1 MALFFVCCLGYFLSK
16 EWLLLFVPFGVLAFL
31 WSILDFRR
39 LYLLMWATIPFAI
52 EVDLPGGLATDFP
65 AEPLMWLSCLMLLFY
80 LYLYHKEISFR
91 FIFHPLFILVLIHF
105 FWIIFTSVVSTEPLI
120 SFKYTLAKSWYLVCF
135 VLIPLILFKEVKDY
149 KQWGLFFMIPLVTTV
164 LIILLRHSQYGF
176 TFSTIN
182 NAVIPIYRNHV
193 DYACTLGIILPF
205 LWILRK
211 WFVSNLAKIFLYI
224 SLALIIAGI
233 YFSYTRA
240 AWLCAPIAFVVFYII
255 RFRLIRIA
263 IPIVLA
269 AVVLII
275 VWLSYDNTYLNY
287 APNYEKTITHHKFDD
302 LVSATYKMEDIS
314 TVERF
319 YRWVAGFYMVKE
331 KPLTGF
337 GPSSFYNTYHS
348 YVDRHF
354 TTYVS
359 DNPEKSGMHNYYLM
373 VAVEQGIIGIALFLL
388 LIMAVL
394 IYGERL
400 YHRMER
406 GPNKQLLMATL
417 VSFSCNLFILTLN
430 DMVETDKLGSFFW
443 LCVAIVIMFVTDRA
457 LNSSSNVRDVTRDT

>member
-1 MALFFVCCLGYFLSK
+1 M
-16 EWLLLFVPFGVLAFL
+16 
-31 WSILDFRR
+31 
-39 LYLLMWATIPFAI
+39 
-52 EVDLPGGLATDFP
+52 
-65 AEPLMWLSCLMLLFY
+65 
-80 LYLYHKEISFR
+80 YLYHKEISLR
-91 FIFHPLFILVLIHF
+91 FIFHPLFILLLIHF
-105 FWIIFTSVVSTEPLI
+105 FWIIFTTVVSTEPLI
-120 SFKYTLAKSWYLVCF
+120 SIKYTLAKSWYLVCF
-135 VLIPLILFKEVKDY
+135 VLIPLILFKEVKDF
-149 KQWGLFFMIPLVTTV
+149 KQWGLFFLIPLVTTV

-193 DYACTLGIILPF
+193 DYACTLGIILPL

-211 WFVSNLAKIFLYI
+211 WFVSNLAKIFLYG
-224 SLALIIAGI
+224 SMALIIAGI

-240 AWLCAPIAFVVFYII
+240 AWLCAPIAFAVYWVI

-263 IPIVLA
+263 IPMALA
-269 AVVLII
+269 AGVLVI
-275 VWLSYDNTYLNY
+275 VWLSYDNTYLQY

-331 KPLTGF
+331 RPLIGF

-359 DNPEKSGMHNYYLM
+359 DNPEKSGMHNYYIM
-373 VAVEQGIIGIALFLL
+373 VAVEQGIIGIALFIL
-388 LIMAVL
+388 LIVSVL

-400 YHRMER
+400 YHRMAT
-406 GPNKQLLMATL
+406 GPEKQLLIATL

-443 LCVAIVIMFVTDRA
+443 LSIAIVIMFGVKDLEKRE
-457 LNSSSNVRDVTRDT
+457 NVRT